1 MSVPAV
7 TPGRAIPRLR
17 WWIGG
22 LLLASTIIN
31 YIDRQT
37 LAVLAPGLKT
47 SFHWNNETFA
57 IVVIG
62 FRLAYAIGQ
71 AGAGKFL
78 DRVGTRTGLS
88 LSVTWYSIAAA
99 LTSLATGLWSLFTF
113 RFLLGIGE
121 SANWPGATKTVSEW
135 FPRRERSFAVAL
147 FDSGSAVGAALAPII
162 VVTLQHWFGSW
173 RAAFLVTGV
182 LSFSWVIV
190 WRLFYESPE
199 RHSRLGPAERE
210 MILGDRDQERL
221 PMKRTGWFHLLRVRQ
236 TWGLVIGRSTTDPV
250 WYFITDWFAI
260 YLVSKGIRLEEGV
273 LAFWIPF
280 VAADIGNFLGGGISS
295 LLVRRG
301 WPVVRARKAVVVVCG
316 FGMAALSVCL
326 FTSSLFVLA
335 GLFSIATC
343 CYAAWSTMALTL
355 PSDLYPREHVASVSG
370 ITGAGAGLAT
380 LVSTF
385 LIGMVSDRLSFGPV
399 LVAGSLVPLIGT
411 VAVVTMVRGSKPEQ
425 DQGRGRVRLR

>member
-1 MSVPAV
+1 MSAPAV
-7 TPGRAIPRLR
+7 TARRPIPRLR

-78 DRVGTRTGLS
+78 DRAGTRLGLS

-99 LTSLATGLWSLFTF
+99 LTSLATGLWSLFTL

-121 SANWPGATKTVSEW
+121 SANWPGATKAVSEW

-173 RAAFLVTGV
+173 RAAFLVTGA
-182 LSFSWVIV
+182 LSLLWVVV
-190 WRLFYESPE
+190 WRRVYQSPE
-199 RHSRLGPAERE
+199 DHPRLGAGERE
-210 MILGDRDQERL
+210 MILADRDRERL
-221 PMKRTGWFHLLRVRQ
+221 PMKGAGWLHLLRMPQ
-236 TWGLVIGRSTTDPV
+236 TWGLVIGRSMTDPV
-250 WYFITDWFAI
+250 WYF
-260 YLVSKGIRLEEGV
+260 V
-273 LAFWIPF
+273 
-280 VAADIGNFLGGGISS
+280 
-295 LLVRRG
+295 
-301 WPVVRARKAVVVVCG
+301 
-316 FGMAALSVCL
+316 
-326 FTSSLFVLA
+326 
-335 GLFSIATC
+335 
-343 CYAAWSTMALTL
+343 
-355 PSDLYPREHVASVSG
+355 
-370 ITGAGAGLAT
+370 
-380 LVSTF
+380 
-385 LIGMVSDRLSFGPV
+385 
-399 LVAGSLVPLIGT
+399 
-411 VAVVTMVRGSKPEQ
+411 
-425 DQGRGRVRLR
+425 